1 MTLRPKTPKD
11 LLLAPVAAEID
22 KNLTV
27 LRDMSPGEIGDVL
40 AIAFNAD
47 RAGADRAQRADRILD
62 EARRGVELHAWKAEI
77 TDDAARLRLS
87 GGSVSIEL
95 GLSPSIR
102 SYIEN
107 GPGQG

>member
-1 MTLRPKTPKD
+1 MTLRPKSPKD

-22 KNLTV
+22 LNLNA
-27 LRDMSPGEIGDVL
+27 LRDRSPGELGDAL
-40 AIAFNAD
+40 AIAFNVD
-47 RAGADRAQRADRILD
+47 RAGTDRAERATRILD
-62 EARRGVELHAWKAEI
+62 EALRGVEMHHWDAEI

-107 GPGQG
+107 GPGQA

>member
-1 MTLRPKTPKD
+1 MTLRPKSPKD

-22 KNLTV
+22 LNLNA
-27 LRDMSPGEIGDVL
+27 LRDRSPGELGDAL
-40 AIAFNAD
+40 AIAFNVD
-47 RAGADRAQRADRILD
+47 RAGTDRAQRATRILD
-62 EARRGVELHAWKAEI
+62 EALRGVEMHHWDAEI

-107 GPGQG
+107 GPGQA